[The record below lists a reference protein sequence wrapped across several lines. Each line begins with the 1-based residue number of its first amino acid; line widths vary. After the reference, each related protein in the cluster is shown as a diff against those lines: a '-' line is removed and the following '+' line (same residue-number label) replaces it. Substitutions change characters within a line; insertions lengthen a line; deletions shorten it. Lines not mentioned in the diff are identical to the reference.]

1 MKSFITLTLLFVL
14 FNTAFSNVLPTR
26 CVSISKL
33 GFSENGW
40 ELMLK
45 YWQIDP
51 DNYPIDSIQLI
62 SSTDTAIVANLQLV
76 TDYTGGYL
84 AITSAMFDQKFNI
97 NLEGDSLIIN
107 LFPLDSYVDPYYS
120 FNILRFGN
128 IEHAMVRKPNANE
141 NIISVE
147 LAPIHDLYSE
157 KFIICKKEQD
167 YANADSCHCNMLLK
181 GKLYNKNN
189 ELVNYGQYWLD
200 NWFAPDAEGNFE
212 VQVLNYPHQCDK
224 IFCTIQLPSDGTN
237 DYYHQMYHA
246 IQTLNFDPDTAALIE
261 ADIHLTSD
269 IPASGIKTE
278 KSNTIEIF
286 PNPII
291 NKITITGNI
300 SNGSICTIID
310 LKGSEVALFNLAS
323 KTEQTLALP
332 VNLVSGFYIVNIGI
346 DGKTYFTQKIIVN
359 SFQ

>member
-107 LFPLDSYVDPYYS
+107 LFPLDSYVDPNS
-120 FNILRFGN
+120 
-128 IEHAMVRKPNANE
+128 
-141 NIISVE
+141 
-147 LAPIHDLYSE
+147 
-157 KFIICKKEQD
+157 
-167 YANADSCHCNMLLK
+167 
-181 GKLYNKNN
+181 
-189 ELVNYGQYWLD
+189 
-200 NWFAPDAEGNFE
+200 
-212 VQVLNYPHQCDK
+212 
-224 IFCTIQLPSDGTN
+224 
-237 DYYHQMYHA
+237 
-246 IQTLNFDPDTAALIE
+246 
-261 ADIHLTSD
+261 
-269 IPASGIKTE
+269 TE
-278 KSNTIEIF
+278 IMFS
-286 PNPII
+286 
-291 NKITITGNI
+291 
-300 SNGSICTIID
+300 
-310 LKGSEVALFNLAS
+310 
-323 KTEQTLALP
+323 LALALRTMACSILP
-332 VNLVSGFYIVNIGI
+332 NRSIL
-346 DGKTYFTQKIIVN
+346 KL
-359 SFQ
+359 